1 MSGRRIVHGADDE
14 PGIRRHGHRRFR
26 YTDERRSGR
35 TVTDPKTLERIRRL
49 AVPPAWTDVWISADP
64 ATHIQATGRDAR
76 GRKQYR
82 YHSEYRARR
91 DAKKFDQLVPFG
103 QALPVLRR
111 AVDADLR
118 RTGLPHDQVVA
129 LLVALLDRTLLRV
142 GNESY
147 VRDNG
152 SFGLTTLRD
161 RHADVDGRTIR
172 LHFRAKSAKDCEL
185 QWTDARLARL
195 VRQCRDLPG
204 QLLFQWLDETGGRH
218 PVRSNDVNDYVR
230 RITGLDAT
238 AKTFR
243 TWGATLLAAVG
254 FAEVADTPPPLRP
267 GVAQEVIAA
276 VAAEL
281 GNTPAVC
288 RASYV
293 HPGVVEAFHMGTLSS
308 LWRAPKSR
316 SAQLV
321 PEERFL
327 LHLLEHVDS
336 QTIAVG
342 PAPRP
347 RRPSGTAGE
356 ELERARRRADE
367 SVEHFAG
374 RLRSG

>member
-1 MSGRRIVHGADDE
+1 
-14 PGIRRHGHRRFR
+14 
-26 YTDERRSGR
+26 
-35 TVTDPKTLERIRRL
+35 
-49 AVPPAWTDVWISADP
+49 
-64 ATHIQATGRDAR
+64 
-76 GRKQYR
+76 
-82 YHSEYRARR
+82 
-91 DAKKFDQLVPFG
+91 
-103 QALPVLRR
+103 
-111 AVDADLR
+111 
-118 RTGLPHDQVVA
+118 
-129 LLVALLDRTLLRV
+129 VALLDRTLLRV

-161 RHADVDGRTIR
+161 RHADVEGRTIR

-195 VRQCRDLPG
+195 VRQCRDVPG

-254 FAEVADTPPPLRP
+254 FAAVADTPPPLRP
-267 GVAQEVIAA
+267 GVTQEVIAA

-293 HPGVVEAFHMGTLSS
+293 HPGVVEAFHVGTLSS

-316 SAQLV
+316 SPQLV

-347 RRPSGTAGE
+347 RRPSGAAGE